1 MWNSQGTRESVFKV
15 NRKKSGGMLITERN
29 VTRGSRSLVVLGTA
43 LLLCA
48 GFTCAYAGEKP
59 KPDLT
64 GMWVLNADASQEL
77 VKKKT
82 GGGVGGLSSSISVGG
97 IGIPLPGGGQAPA
110 SSGAKLK
117 DPDILFCQ
125 ELEISVVDDVVVVSY
140 LGLGEDQM
148 KPGKHQGKKVRWTGS
163 KLSEHYETSSRKVDK
178 KFQLTAPD
186 QMKVTVKLNPQQG
199 STRQYIKIFNRASPQ
214 APNPPQAPQ

>member
-1 MWNSQGTRESVFKV
+1 
-15 NRKKSGGMLITERN
+15 MLITERN
-29 VTRGSRSLVVLGTA
+29 VTRGLRSRVVGAA

-48 GFTCAYAGEKP
+48 GLTCAYAGEKP

-117 DPDILFCQ
+117 DPDVLFCQ

-186 QMKVTVKLNPQQG
+186 EMKVTVKLNPRQG
-199 STRQYIKIFNRASPQ
+199 STREYIKVFDRGSAPTQPQ
-214 APNPPQAPQ
+214 ALTPPQALQ

>member
-1 MWNSQGTRESVFKV
+1 
-15 NRKKSGGMLITERN
+15 MLITERK
-29 VTRGSRSLVVLGTA
+29 VMRGPRSLVVLGTA
-43 LLLCA
+43 LLLW
-48 GFTCAYAGEKP
+48 FTCAYAGEQP

-77 VKKKT
+77 VKKRT
-82 GGGVGGLSSSISVGG
+82 GGGFGGLHSSVSVGG
-97 IGIPLPGGGQAPA
+97 IGFPLPGGGQAEA

-117 DPDILFCQ
+117 DPDVLFCQ
-125 ELEISVVDDVVVVSY
+125 ELQISVVDEVVVVSY
-140 LGLGEDQM
+140 LGLGEEQM

-186 QMKVTVKLNPQQG
+186 QMKVTVKLNPRQG
-199 STRQYIKIFNRASPQ
+199 STREYIKIFDRASPPSPD
-214 APNPPQAPQ
+214 AAANG

>member
-1 MWNSQGTRESVFKV
+1 
-15 NRKKSGGMLITERN
+15 MLITERN
-29 VTRGSRSLVVLGTA
+29 VTRGSRSLVVLGMA
-43 LLLCA
+43 LLLSA
-48 GFTCAYAGEKP
+48 GCTCAYAGEKP

-77 VKKKT
+77 VRKKT
-82 GGGVGGLSSSISVGG
+82 GGGLGGLRTSVSVGG
-97 IGIPLPGGGQAPA
+97 VGFPTPGGGQSA

-117 DPDILFCQ
+117 DPDVLFCQ

-186 QMKVTVKLNPQQG
+186 EMKVTVKLNPRQG
-199 STRQYIKIFNRASPQ
+199 STREYIKVFDRASPLSPD
-214 APNPPQAPQ
+214 AAANG

>member
-1 MWNSQGTRESVFKV
+1 
-15 NRKKSGGMLITERN
+15 MLITERN

-64 GMWVLNADASQEL
+64 GIWVLNADASQER

-82 GGGVGGLSSSISVGG
+82 GGGFGGLRTSVSVGG
-97 IGIPLPGGGQAPA
+97 FPLPGGGQAPV

-117 DPDILFCQ
+117 DPDVLFCQ

-178 KFQLTAPD
+178 KFRLTAPD
-186 QMKVTVKLNPQQG
+186 QMKVTVKLNPRQG
-199 STRQYIKIFNRASPQ
+199 STREYIKIFDRASP
-214 APNPPQAPQ
+214 ASPDAGPGE